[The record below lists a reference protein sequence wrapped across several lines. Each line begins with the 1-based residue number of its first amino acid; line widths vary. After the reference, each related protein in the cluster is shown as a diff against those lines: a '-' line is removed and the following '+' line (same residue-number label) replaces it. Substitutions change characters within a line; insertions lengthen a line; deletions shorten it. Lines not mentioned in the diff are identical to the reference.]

1 MISALRSAT
10 GLPGKKRPMLSFS
23 AGREPSM
30 PTPVKQISRKSGLKT
45 TVLPDRANGMR
56 SPKAMMTQP
65 LLPSNSTGVF
75 GSKQSPLPLRI
86 SALMRING

>member
-1 MISALRSAT
+1 
-10 GLPGKKRPMLSFS
+10 ML
-23 AGREPSM
+23 M
-30 PTPVKQISRKSGLKT
+30 PVKQISRKSGLKT

-65 LLPSNSTGVF
+65 LLLSNSTGVF
-75 GSKQSPLPLRI
+75 GSKQPPLPLRI